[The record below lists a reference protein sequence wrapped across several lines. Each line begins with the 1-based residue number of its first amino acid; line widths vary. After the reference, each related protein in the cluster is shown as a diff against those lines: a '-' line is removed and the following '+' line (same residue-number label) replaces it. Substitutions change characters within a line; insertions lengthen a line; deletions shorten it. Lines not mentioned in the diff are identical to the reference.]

1 MQETHWNLIEDNFK
15 HMIWSIFGKPD
26 MKDFGDIF
34 VSEIEEK
41 IKEDQVWSRQSLALV
56 LSFKRKLLTRYVDM
70 LQTFAIL
77 LGIDDYVP
85 IKETLLTKISTL

>member
-1 MQETHWNLIEDNFK
+1 
-15 HMIWSIFGKPD
+15 MIWSIFGKPD

-77 LGIDDYVP
+77 LGIEDYVP

>member
-1 MQETHWNLIEDNFK
+1 
-15 HMIWSIFGKPD
+15 MIWSIFGKPD